1 MKNKPMV
8 IFVIVLLL
16 ALGAWYYF
24 SQKPSTEAL
33 DTTETQVTGDTPSLP
48 AGGMETGEVSTND
61 ITAGVVVGGV
71 KEFTIASDHFSF
83 VPNSMQV
90 KKGDRVKITFSNPL
104 GTHDL
109 KIDEFNAAT
118 PKLSAGQSAV
128 VEFIADKA
136 GAFEYYCSVGN
147 HRAMGMWG
155 TLVVTE

>member
-8 IFVIVLLL
+8 IFIVALLL

-24 SQKPSTEAL
+24 SQQPSKEAL
-33 DTTETQVTGDTPSLP
+33 ETTQTQVTGDTPSLP
-48 AGGMETGEVSTND
+48 SGGMETGEISTND

-118 PKLSAGQSAV
+118 PKLSAGQNAV

>member
-1 MKNKPMV
+1 MKNKPV
-8 IFVIVLLL
+8 IIFAIALLL
-16 ALGAWYYF
+16 GVGGWYYF
-24 SQKPSTEAL
+24 SSQKPSTEVL
-33 DTTETQVTGDTPSLP
+33 ETETQVTGDTPSLP

-61 ITAGVVVGGV
+61 ITVGVTVGGV
-71 KEFTIASDHFSF
+71 KEFTVVSDHFSF
-83 VPNSMQV
+83 APNSMQV

-109 KIDEFNAAT
+109 KVDEFNVAT